1 MIGFV
6 FLHMRTLGLQGGAE
20 KQKSWRLPE
29 IRHLHCKDT
38 AVSQSLH
45 LSSKAP
51 TKDRSRVM
59 EQLDAKLQ
67 HPSTIHVIQ
76 EGQRGSESVC
86 VSGKKSQKDV
96 SITSSF

>member
-1 MIGFV
+1 
-6 FLHMRTLGLQGGAE
+6 MRTLGLQGGAE

-86 VSGKKSQKDV
+86 VLPTTYVSGKKSQKDV